1 MADPGQIVIKL
12 LSASTDGK
20 PIIIVGTTPATATL
34 VHTHDGTAN
43 TIDLPGL
50 MICNVDSSADIEGG
64 VVIYSGATPTDPDSI
79 AWRGTIPAKSGA
91 YVAIAENL
99 GIQNSLKIGVWGGTT
114 LKLQVTGRVGKAY
127 VAA

>member
-20 PIIIVGTTPATATL
+20 PIKVAGTTVATATL

-50 MICNVDSSADIEGG
+50 QLCNTDASATITVG
-64 VVIYSGATPTDPDSI
+64 VVVYSGASATDPDSI
-79 AWRGTIPAKSGA
+79 VWVGDIPAKGGA
-91 YVAIAENL
+91 YVALSENIGFQNGVKL
-99 GIQNSLKIGVWGGTT
+99 GVYAGTT
-114 LKLQVTGRVGKAY
+114 NKITVSGRVGKAY